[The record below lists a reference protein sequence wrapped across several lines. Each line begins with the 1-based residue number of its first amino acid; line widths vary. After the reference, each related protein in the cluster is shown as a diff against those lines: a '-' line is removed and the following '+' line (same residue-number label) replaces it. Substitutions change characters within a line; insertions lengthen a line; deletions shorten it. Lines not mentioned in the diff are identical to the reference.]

1 MEKQIRDIIGQHVG
15 GTFEAKQK
23 AVEEILLLFSVRQRI
38 FTEWLRKNFQN
49 NIDDESLWEDY
60 NMIIDRPPKMYTS
73 NELINWYDQ
82 YVA

>member
-1 MEKQIRDIIGQHVG
+1 MKEIDQILETLYSRVTEPD
-15 GTFEAKQK
+15 EAKEQL
-23 AVEEILLLFSVRQRI
+23 LLLFSVRQRT

-49 NIDDESLWEDY
+49 NVDDESLWEDY

-82 YVA
+82 YVV

>member
-1 MEKQIRDIIGQHVG
+1 MKKQILKIGDALEQG
-15 GTFEAKQK
+15 AITPEQAQT
-23 AVEEILLLFSVRQRI
+23 LLLGLFSVRQHT

-60 NMIIDRPPKMYTS
+60 NMIIDRPPKLYTS
-73 NELINWYDQ
+73 NELINFYDQ

>member
-1 MEKQIRDIIGQHVG
+1 MKTELLKI
-15 GTFEAKQK
+15 AKDLEQG
-23 AVEEILLLFSVRQRI
+23 AVTAEQAQTLLLGLFSVRQRT

-60 NMIIDRPPKMYTS
+60 NMIIERPPKMYTS
-73 NELINWYDQ
+73 NELINFYDQ

>member
-1 MEKQIRDIIGQHVG
+1 MEKIDQILETLYSRV
-15 GTFEAKQK
+15 TEPAEAKEQL
-23 AVEEILLLFSVRQRI
+23 LLLFSVRQRT
-38 FTEWLRKNFQN
+38 FTEWIRENFQN
-49 NIDDESLWEDY
+49 NIDDESLWEDC

>member
-1 MEKQIRDIIGQHVG
+1 MEKIDQILETLYSRVTEPD
-15 GTFEAKQK
+15 EAKEQL
-23 AVEEILLLFSVRQRI
+23 LLLFSAKQRT
-38 FTEWLRKNFQN
+38 FTEWIRKNFQN

-60 NMIIDRPPKMYTS
+60 NMIIDRTPKMYTS

>member
-1 MEKQIRDIIGQHVG
+1 MKNEISKIAKDLEQ
-15 GTFEAKQK
+15 GTITPEQAQT
-23 AVEEILLLFSVRQRI
+23 LLLGLFSVRQRT

-49 NIDDESLWEDY
+49 NVDDESLWEDC

>member
-1 MEKQIRDIIGQHVG
+1 MKTIDQILETLYSRVTEPD
-15 GTFEAKQK
+15 EATEQL
-23 AVEEILLLFSVRQRI
+23 LLLFSIRQRY

-60 NMIIDRPPKMYTS
+60 NMIIDRPPKLYTS
-73 NELINWYDQ
+73 NELINYYEL

>member
-1 MEKQIRDIIGQHVG
+1 MKNELLKIAQDLEQ
-15 GTFEAKQK
+15 GTVTPEQAQT
-23 AVEEILLLFSVRQRI
+23 LLLGLFSVRQRT

-49 NIDDESLWEDY
+49 NVDDESLWEDY

-82 YVA
+82 YVV